1 MKMEPRNRL
10 LEKQLQAEIQRI
22 LQLLERTRRT
32 RRKVRV
38 LVALEARASRRRT
51 VVPFR
56 ALRPRG

>member
-1 MKMEPRNRL
+1 MKMAPRNRL
-10 LEKQLQAEIQRI
+10 LEKQLQTEIRRI
-22 LQLLERTRRT
+22 LQLLERTRQT

-51 VVPFR
+51 PTPFR